1 MKEIKLDE
9 NEENPNTFYNDEI
22 VDDFLA
28 EKPDLA
34 AEEEEDTSNW

>member
-22 VDDFLA
+22 VDDLVA

-34 AEEEEDTSNW
+34 AEEEDTSNW